1 MDLKKCYDSVLLTY
15 GTDEDRKLG
24 IPGEDLQ
31 NVMGARDLVSVY
43 NGLPGYEVIFTP
55 RLQIKKM
62 LPR

>member
-1 MDLKKCYDSVLLTY
+1 MDLKRCYDSVLLTY

-43 NGLPGYEVIFTP
+43 NGLPGYEVHFFS
-55 RLQIKKM
+55 
-62 LPR
+62 